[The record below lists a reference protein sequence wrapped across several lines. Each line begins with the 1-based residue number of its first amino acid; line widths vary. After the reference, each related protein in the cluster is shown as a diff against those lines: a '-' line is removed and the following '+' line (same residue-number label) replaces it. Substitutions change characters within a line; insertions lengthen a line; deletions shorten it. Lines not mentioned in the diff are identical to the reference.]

1 MGHNPTR
8 SQAQLKA
15 LQSIAAAKQ
24 AKEVERAEKRLA
36 PNAEKRL
43 APNFERDQR
52 IVSDCMA
59 GMTQRQLSERYGI
72 CQPSIARILK
82 KAGFKYE
89 PERLAI
95 TYSRAKALTWTPE
108 MIASLDQSRAKGL
121 SIKKAAAIIGV
132 GLNQVV
138 VKSRQRGLTKGK
150 SA

>member
-8 SQAQLKA
+8 SQTQLKA

-24 AKEVERAEKRLA
+24 AKEVER
-36 PNAEKRL
+36 AEKRL

-108 MIASLDQSRAKGL
+108 MIASLEQSRAKGL
-121 SIKKAAAIIGV
+121 SLKKAAAIIGV

-138 VKSRQRGLTKGK
+138 VKSRQLGLTKGK
-150 SA
+150 SV

>member
-1 MGHNPTR
+1 MGTYTR
-8 SQAQLKA
+8 EAAQFKA
-15 LQSIAAAKQ
+15 LQSIAAAKR
-24 AKEVERAEKRLA
+24 AKEDERAAR
-36 PNAEKRL
+36 RL

-59 GMTQRQLSERYGI
+59 GMTQRQLSERYAI
-72 CQPSIARILK
+72 SQPDVSRILK

-108 MIASLDQSRAKGL
+108 MIAALKQSRAKGL
-121 SIKKAAAIIGV
+121 SLKRAAAIIGV

-138 VKSRQRGLTKGK
+138 VKSRQLGLTKGK

>member
-1 MGHNPTR
+1 MGIYTR
-8 SQAQLKA
+8 EAAQFKA
-15 LQSIAAAKQ
+15 LQSIAAAKR
-24 AKEVERAEKRLA
+24 AKEDERAAR
-36 PNAEKRL
+36 RL

-59 GMTQRQLSERYGI
+59 GMTQRQLSERYAI
-72 CQPSIARILK
+72 SQPDVSRILK

-108 MIASLDQSRAKGL
+108 MIAALKQSRAKGL
-121 SIKKAAAIIGV
+121 SLKRAAAIIGV

-138 VKSRQRGLTKGK
+138 VKSRQLGLTKGK